1 MRDLDTLQAAA
12 VPEVPAR
19 NADDLDVWTLSRE
32 GIMAGTLGA
41 VALALGI
48 LLLDTLTGVPLYTP
62 HVLGTALFT
71 RGVGLDTPR
80 SPPARA
86 RERGG
91 VHHGPLAGVCSPVG
105 QASRL
110 LRVAAHHPS
119 LGFGLLFLFI
129 GCEGV
134 LLGATMLGAAPIGPT
149 LAWPTVLM
157 GNLLAAAV
165 LGGYLW
171 HCHTP
176 RGRTP

>member
-71 RGVGLDTPR
+71 RGVGLDTP
-80 SPPARA
+80 ARLLLA
-86 RERGG
+86 LGSVAACTM
-91 VHHGPLAGVCSPVG
+91 VHWLACAALWSM
-105 QASRL
+105 ASRL

-149 LAWPTVLM
+149 LA
-157 GNLLAAAV
+157 
-165 LGGYLW
+165 
-171 HCHTP
+171 
-176 RGRTP
+176 

>member
-48 LLLDTLTGVPLYTP
+48 LLLDTLTG
-62 HVLGTALFT
+62 F
-71 RGVGLDTPR
+71 R
-80 SPPARA
+80 SIRPMCWEPPSSPAA
-86 RERGG
+86 SDSIP
-91 VHHGPLAGVCSPVG
+91 PLASCSRSGAWRCAPWSTGWRVQPCG
-105 QASRL
+105 AASRL